1 MFRQILRQIATK
13 TQNAGKQFRSAS
25 TIAYPSLNEFRT
37 YTAEDGFVL
46 NSIYE
51 PITLSD
57 LTIDQY
63 VWKHIGAWHDKIAVV
78 SQIIDCKCL

>member
-1 MFRQILRQIATK
+1 MFRQILKQITTT
-13 TQNAGKQFRSAS
+13 TQHNGNLFRTAS
-25 TIAYPSLNEFRT
+25 TIKYPSLNEFRT

-51 PITLSD
+51 PITLPD

-63 VWKHIGAWHDKIAVV
+63 VWKNISKWQEKVAIV
-78 SQIIDCKCL
+78 SYQSKMR

>member
-1 MFRQILRQIATK
+1 MIRQMLRQIATT
-13 TQNAGKQFRSAS
+13 TQNTGKQFRSAS

-37 YTAEDGFVL
+37 CTAEDGFVL

-51 PITLSD
+51 PITLPD

-63 VWKHIGAWHDKIAVV
+63 VWKNSGAWHDKIAVV
-78 SQIIDCKCL
+78 SRHIA